1 MSNDINLSAAIR
13 SSLVSLQQA
22 QTLVNTTQND
32 LSTGLKVNNAIDNP
46 VAFFQAQALSDRAS
60 DFSNKQSGIDQGISS
75 LSTALEGVTG
85 IQNVV
90 GQLQGLI
97 DSAQSASSAQ
107 IGGLMTQYN
116 TLRTQINALA
126 LDTSYQGLN
135 LINGTGATLTVSF
148 STLTSSNLTVNS
160 IDVTAGS
167 HGLAVPT
174 AHSANVLTYGSNGS
188 PVSYSDGSSFGFAVS
203 WNSSI
208 GGKSSPGGLGAISAQ
223 TFFFSGTATQFAKTG
238 AITFKYG
245 SVTLTVT
252 IGSAFGSA
260 AGVTANATFT
270 TTQVFSDGEI
280 LHFKASSGQATAS
293 GLIGVGNGQSGNN
306 YALTSVRFK
315 TVTGEFVINPTLP
328 NVSSKLLNDLQNN
341 LLDLRSQAQ
350 TIGSNVAL
358 LNTRLDFTNSYVN
371 LLSAGSGK
379 LTLADLNEEGANL
392 LSLQTRQQLG
402 IQALS
407 FAGQNERAVLSLF
420 R

>member
-1 MSNDINLSAAIR
+1 MSTDINLSAAIR
-13 SSLVSLQQA
+13 SSLISLQQA

-85 IQNVV
+85 VTNVV

-97 DSAQSASSAQ
+97 ESAQSASSAQ
-107 IGGLMTQYN
+107 IGGLVTQFN
-116 TLRTQINALA
+116 TLRTQINALTT
-126 LDTSYQGLN
+126 DTSYQGLN
-135 LINGTGATLTVSF
+135 LIAGTGSILTVSF

-160 IDVTAGS
+160 IDITAGAN
-167 HGLAVPT
+167 GLAVAT
-174 AHSANVLTYGSNGS
+174 VRSANVLTYGSKGS
-188 PVSYSDGSSFGFAVS
+188 AVTYSNGSSFGFGVS
-203 WNSSI
+203 WTSHL
-208 GGKSSPGGLGAISAQ
+208 GGKASAGGVGALSAN
-223 TFFFSGTATQFAKTG
+223 TFYFSGTASSFAKTG
-238 AITFKYG
+238 TITFKYG

-252 IGSAFGSA
+252 IVSANGTTGALS
-260 AGVTANATFT
+260 GTFT
-270 TTQVFSDGEI
+270 TTQVFTDGEV
-280 LHFKASSGQATAS
+280 LKLKASSGQGTA
-293 GLIGVGNGQSGNN
+293 GLLVGVGDGTSGNN
-306 YALTSVRFK
+306 YALSSVKFK
-315 TVTGEFVINPTLP
+315 TVTGEFILNPVLP
-328 NVSSKLLNDLQNN
+328 AVSSLLLNQLQNN
-341 LLDLRSQAQ
+341 LLSLRANAQ

-371 LLSAGSGK
+371 LLTQGSGK